1 MDLLAKL
8 TQLAPNLNQPEL
20 ESTVCA
26 EKDGMCFHPQFNSL
40 VRLEVIAGAH
50 IAYLVIIFGLR
61 YLLKGCKPLNVKY
74 PMMLYNIIQVVAS
87 TTMTIGLAPYLLNYV
102 FNLNGKFN
110 ATIEFWV
117 LFHYVTKFL
126 DMFDSLF
133 MVLRQKDD
141 QLSFLH
147 VYHHCTIGAIWGCLL
162 HFGFGN
168 GAAFFGA
175 WINSL
180 VHALMYFHYFWT
192 SLGLRNPFKKYL
204 TLFQMFQFSLCILQA
219 VLVLVFD
226 QQFTLEWAVLQLCY
240 HMTLLYLFLKFYLKS
255 NGKKAVAAS
264 PKTAAAPSAKRAA
277 TPTKKK
283 KSA

>member
-1 MDLLAKL
+1 MDLLAQL

-20 ESTVCA
+20 ESSVCA

-61 YLLKGCKPLNVKY
+61 FLLKGCKPLNVKY

-264 PKTAAAPSAKRAA
+264 PKKSVAPSAKRAA

-283 KSA
+283 K

>member
-1 MDLLAKL
+1 MDLLAQL

-74 PMMLYNIIQVVAS
+74 PMMLYNVIQVVAS

-255 NGKKAVAAS
+255 NGKKLS
-264 PKTAAAPSAKRAA
+264 LIHI
-277 TPTKKK
+277 
-283 KSA
+283 

>member
-1 MDLLAKL
+1 MDLLAQL

-20 ESTVCA
+20 ESSVCA

-40 VRLEVIAGAH
+40 VRLEVIAAAH

-61 YLLKGCKPLNVKY
+61 FLLKGCKPLNVKY

-264 PKTAAAPSAKRAA
+264 PKKSKAVAPSAKRAA

-283 KSA
+283 K

>member
-1 MDLLAKL
+1 MDLLAQL

-20 ESTVCA
+20 ESSVCA

-61 YLLKGCKPLNVKY
+61 FLLKGCKPLNVKY

-264 PKTAAAPSAKRAA
+264 PKKAVAPSAKRAA

-283 KSA
+283 K

>member
-1 MDLLAKL
+1 MDLLL
-8 TQLAPNLNQPEL
+8 TQFGINLAQPEQN
-20 ESTVCA
+20 SSVCA
-26 EKDGMCFHPQFNSL
+26 EKDGLCFHSQFNGL
-40 VRLEVIAGAH
+40 VRLEVIAAAH
-50 IAYLVIIFGLR
+50 IGYLVIIFGLR
-61 YLLKGCKPLNVKY
+61 ALLKGAKPLNVKY
-74 PMMLYNIIQVVAS
+74 PMMLYNIIQVIAS
-87 TTMTIGLAPYLLNYV
+87 SAMTIGLAPYLLNYV

-117 LFHYVTKFL
+117 LFHYCTKFL

-147 VYHHCTIGAIWGCLL
+147 VYHHTTIGAIWGCLL

-192 SLGLRNPFKKYL
+192 SLGFRNPFKKYL

-219 VLVLVFD
+219 VLVLFFD
-226 QQFTLEWAVLQLCY
+226 QQFTLQWAVLQLCY
-240 HMTLLYLFLKFYLKS
+240 HMTLLYLFMKFFLKDQ
-255 NGKKAVAAS
+255 KKA
-264 PKTAAAPSAKRAA
+264 
-277 TPTKKK
+277 K
-283 KSA
+283 KSAAVKAPSPKASKRSSTPNKKK

>member
-1 MDLLAKL
+1 MDLLAQL

-20 ESTVCA
+20 EASVCA

-61 YLLKGCKPLNVKY
+61 FLLKGCKPLNVKY

-264 PKTAAAPSAKRAA
+264 PKKSKAVAPSAKRAA

-283 KSA
+283 K